1 METEAD
7 YAWVYFTLPSKY
19 KVTGGNMYVA
29 GALNDWEFNSTNLMT
44 YDRDKAEY
52 QCSMLLKQGWY
63 NYEYL
68 FLKDGEKAAEPSS
81 FEGNHYETENDYL
94 IMVYYRNPRD
104 RYDRIIGSLI
114 VNTSKKSQN

>member
-1 METEAD
+1 
-7 YAWVYFTLPSKY
+7 
-19 KVTGGNMYVA
+19 VTG
-29 GALNDWEFNSTNLMT
+29 ALSDWSFDGSNLMN
-44 YDRDKAEY
+44 YDTEKAEY

-68 FLKDGEKAAEPSS
+68 FLKNGERTAEPSV

-94 IMVYYRNPRD
+94 ILVYYRNPVD

-114 VNTSKKSQN
+114 VNSARKSQN